1 MGMLVEG
8 FFNGVDVVAE
18 VMASASI
25 AAQGDPTE
33 APIPPPKPIPTKGS
47 TQAERVGKSVPILAE
62 IPTPQKEVTPTYA
75 SRTGSASLAT
85 PSIISASDPFV
96 ALSQAVKDG
105 FSLVVTHSLPSSAT

>member
-8 FFNGVDVVAE
+8 FFDGVDVVAE
-18 VMASASI
+18 VMASAST
-25 AAQGDPTE
+25 AAQGGPTE
-33 APIPPPKPIPTKGS
+33 APIPPHKPVPTKGS
-47 TQAERVGKSVPILAE
+47 TQAT

-105 FSLVVTHSLPSSAT
+105 FSLVVTHSLPSSDT